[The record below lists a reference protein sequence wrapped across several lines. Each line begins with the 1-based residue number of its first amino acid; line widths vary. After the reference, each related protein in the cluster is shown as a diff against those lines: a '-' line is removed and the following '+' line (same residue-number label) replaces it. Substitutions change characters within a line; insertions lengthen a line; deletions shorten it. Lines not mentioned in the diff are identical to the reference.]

1 MLSKINSFTIFLG
14 LDLIIVFF
22 SFLGIYHTY
31 NKADLP
37 LDFTSKDSVLLVK
50 ENRPGNKEFSTGD
63 TLISINNLQFN
74 SRDEIEVFIDGLSV
88 GSVVQI
94 NYLKREK
101 YFQHPFSLKDSIRNF
116 I

>member
-50 ENRPGNKEFSTGD
+50 EFFTGD